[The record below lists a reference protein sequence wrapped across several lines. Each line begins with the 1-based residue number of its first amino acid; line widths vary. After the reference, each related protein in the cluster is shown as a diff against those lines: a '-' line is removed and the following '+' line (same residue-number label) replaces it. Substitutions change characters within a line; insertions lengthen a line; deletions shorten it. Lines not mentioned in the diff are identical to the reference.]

1 MKRWSFLFTAM
12 LVSVSL
18 LGQARKKKVVYI
30 IADGIPAATLE
41 KVNTPNMDA
50 IAKQG
55 TYVHA
60 YVGGEKGGY
69 SQTPTISAVGYN
81 SLLTGVW
88 VNKHNVP
95 DNSILAPNYNYGT
108 IFRFFKTAYPDKKIG
123 IFSSWQD
130 NRTKLIGEGLPQ
142 TGHIKMDIV
151 ADGYELDHTNF
162 PHDKESAYMH
172 LIDEKVSI
180 EAANSIR
187 EQAPDLSWIYLEY
200 TDDMGHRYGYSPQF
214 YKAIELMDL
223 QVGRVWEAIQYREK
237 TFNEE
242 WMIVITTDH
251 GRDSNTG
258 SGHGG
263 QSAGERS
270 TWITTNVKLDPY
282 FKTTEP
288 GIVDIMPTIARYL
301 DVRIPE
307 ENARE
312 VDGVPMI
319 GKVSLISPLMT
330 KEDNKLDIKWTPLEK
345 KGKVKVW
352 LTTTNNFKTGGKD
365 THQLVKTASLKDG
378 QVTVD
383 VSKYPSDFYKVVL
396 EGRNNS
402 VNRWLIIK
410 TAK

>member
-18 LGQARKKKVVYI
+18 LGQVRRKKVVYI
-30 IADGIPAATLE
+30 IADGIPAVVLE
-41 KVNTPNMDA
+41 KVNTPNLDA

-60 YVGGEKGGY
+60 YVGGERGGY
-69 SQTPTISAVGYN
+69 SETPTISAVGYN
-81 SLLTGVW
+81 CLLTGVW

-95 DNSILAPNYNYGT
+95 DNDIVAPNYNYST

-142 TGHIKMDIV
+142 TGHIKMDIA
-151 ADGYELDHTNF
+151 ADGYELDHTGF
-162 PHDKESAYMH
+162 PHDKEKAYMH

-187 EQAPDLSWIYLEY
+187 EQAPDLSWVYLEY
-200 TDDMGHRYGYSPQF
+200 TDDMGHRYGNSPQF
-214 YKAIELMDL
+214 YKAIEMMDA

-251 GRDSNTG
+251 GRDSKTG

-263 QSAGERS
+263 QSDGERS

-282 FKTTEP
+282 FKTTAP

-312 VDGVPMI
+312 IDGVPMI
-319 GKVSLISPLMT
+319 GKLSLISPLMT
-330 KEDNKLDIKWTPLEK
+330 KEDNVLDIKWTPLEK
-345 KGKVKVW
+345 NGKVKVW
-352 LTTTNNFKTGGKD
+352 LTTTNHFKTGTQD
-365 THQLVKTASLKDG
+365 TYQLVKTASLKNG
-378 QVTVD
+378 HVTVD

-396 EGRNNS
+396 EGRNNIA
-402 VNRWLIIK
+402 NRWLI
-410 TAK
+410 TSAK